1 MKKSFKSTTA
11 IIAIALTS
19 LSLAACDGLNLD
31 TLLSGGDGPKVTTP
45 LSTSAP
51 TSAELVAEAK
61 GAIGSIETLAKRP
74 NPGGYERSCKEGKG
88 CVFGPNW
95 TDDQEAPLGHNG
107 CDTRNDVLAQ
117 QLTNVKYKGTSDC
130 VVVGGTYT
138 EPYFGTTEEFIKG
151 EPQAEQDEIDHIY
164 PLSLGWDT
172 GMNTLDMET
181 RKQFANDAEYNLV
194 ITTNSANA
202 SGNDANGDGK
212 YNARK
217 GEYPGKS
224 DKAAYEWL
232 PYLTDTGRACDYSA
246 RYVLTAHR
254 YGLPI
259 LEADKTAIQEAF
271 SRC

>member
-31 TLLSGGDGPKVTTP
+31 TLLSGGDGPKIATP
-45 LSTSAP
+45 LSSSAP

-61 GAIGSIETLAKRP
+61 GAIGSLETLAKRP
-74 NPGGYERSCKEGKG
+74 YPGGYERSCKEGVG
-88 CVFGPNW
+88 CVFGQRW
-95 TDDQEAPLGHNG
+95 TDDQDAPLGRDG
-107 CDTRNDVLAQ
+107 CDTRNGVLGF
-117 QLTNVKYKGTSDC
+117 QLDNVKFKGTSDC
-130 VVVGGTYT
+130 VVVYGTYT
-138 EPYFGTTEEFIKG
+138 EPYFGTIEEFIKG
-151 EPQAEQDEIDHIY
+151 EPQSEQDEIDHVV
-164 PLSLGWDT
+164 PLALAWDLGMSERDI
-172 GMNTLDMET
+172 EE
-181 RKQFANDAEYNLV
+181 RKALANDAEYNLV
-194 ITTNSANA
+194 VTTNSANA
-202 SGNDANGDGK
+202 SGNDINGDGK
-212 YNARK
+212 YDAHK